1 MSKSKLN
8 KYTQYVKEFGFDDVN
23 SFLVSGK
30 STQGLL
36 VLEKSKALLFRIYPA
51 LKNFPQAE
59 KHALNA
65 EIKRSFYALI
75 SNLNSASSVPSLRK
89 KYGQEAD
96 GHLQTIKVMMELAHK
111 QKYIGNGFY
120 LQIDQELTEINLLL
134 SGFIRSSNRRK

>member
-1 MSKSKLN
+1 MGQSKIN
-8 KYTQYVKEFGFDDVN
+8 KYKQYVKEFGFDDVN

-36 VLEKSKALLFRIYPA
+36 VIEKSKALLFRIYPA
-51 LKNFPQAE
+51 LKNFPKAE

-65 EIKRSFYALI
+65 EIKRAFYALV

-96 GHLQTIKVMMELAHK
+96 GHLQTIKVMIELAYK
-111 QKYIGNGFY
+111 QKYIGKGFY
-120 LQIDQELTEINLLL
+120 MQIDQELTEIDLLL
-134 SGFIRSSNRRK
+134 SGFIRSANKRK